1 MYSINDLNEIN
12 ETLKP
17 LKALAIREQ
26 QSIYGLSGMVY
37 TPHIDAHNDICIK
50 KAAILSDLKSKGL
63 IAFTEAEI
71 ISAKLMALYRRT
83 KNHQMVEYNGST
95 YECRFSPLKL
105 SKSGKSVSK
114 WAKYWLRKL
123 PTGENDKT
131 WESQV
136 RETWPENFIIKNVDF

>member
-1 MYSINDLNEIN
+1 MYSIDDLNEIN

-17 LKALAIREQ
+17 LKALAVREL

-37 TPHIDAHNDICIK
+37 TPHIDAHNEVCIK
-50 KAAILSDLKSKGL
+50 KAAILIDLKNRGL

-71 ISAKLMALYRRT
+71 ISAKLKVLHKRV
-83 KNHQMVEYNGST
+83 KNHQVVEYDGYS

-105 SKSGKSVSK
+105 SKSGKSVTK

-123 PTGENDKT
+123 PNGENDKK

-136 RETWPENFIIKNVDF
+136 RETWPENFIIKNVDI